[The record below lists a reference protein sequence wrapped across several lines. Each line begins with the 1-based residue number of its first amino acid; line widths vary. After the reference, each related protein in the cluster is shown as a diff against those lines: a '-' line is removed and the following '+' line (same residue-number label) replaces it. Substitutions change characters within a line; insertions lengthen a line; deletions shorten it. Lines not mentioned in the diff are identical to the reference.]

1 MKEVLTAASS
11 GGGRQEMNME
21 KNILIQQ
28 PGIHL
33 ARKLLSVSVSLQCAL
48 DDLQQGLAV
57 RMVGAKILVCNFP
70 VQ

>member
-28 PGIHL
+28 PGIYL
-33 ARKLLSVSVSLQCAL
+33 ARKLLSVSLQCAL

-57 RMVGAKILVCNFP
+57 RMVGAKILVYNFP